1 MSDEP
6 IQSVEFNQE
15 VKIRIYVE
23 SSSEQSISIGFNI
36 RDDKK
41 SILQDVIFLKLNRS
55 F

>member
-15 VKIRIYVE
+15 VKIRIHVE
-23 SSSEQSISIGFNI
+23 ATSEQSISVNFNI

-41 SILQDVIFLKLNRS
+41 VNLIGCGFTQD
-55 F
+55 